1 MVIKLKRVYEP
12 PSPEDG
18 FRILVDRLWPRGLS
32 KERAQVDLWMRDIA
46 PSSELRKWFGHEPAK
61 WEGFGERYRE
71 ELGGHEDLLDQL
83 RDLERRE
90 GTLTLL
96 FGARDEV
103 HNEAQVIEQ
112 VLLERDSTRPT

>member
-1 MVIKLKRVYEP
+1 MAIKLKRVYEP
-12 PSPEDG
+12 ADPGDG

-32 KERAQVDLWMRDIA
+32 NEKARVDLWMRDIA
-46 PSSELRKWFGHEPAK
+46 PSTELRKWFGHEPAK
-61 WEGFGERYRE
+61 WEGFGDRYRE
-71 ELGGHEDLLDQL
+71 ELRSHEDLLAEL
-83 RDLERRE
+83 LELERRE

-112 VLLERDSTRPT
+112 VLLERRS

>member
-46 PSSELRKWFGHEPAK
+46 PSTELRKWFGHAPAK
-61 WEGFGERYRE
+61 TEAFAARYRE
-71 ELGGHEDLLDQL
+71 ELGGLKDLLDQL

>member
-46 PSSELRKWFGHEPAK
+46 PSTELRKWFGHETAK